1 MNLGSLITKE
11 IRARPATIAACVL
24 VIALGVAALVAIRHV
39 AVASQQ
45 AVSRQLSALG
55 ANVLILPKGTTLG
68 DYYAADLHGQTVPEE
83 HVSSVLLAMLP
94 GVEKLSPKL
103 CVPVRIGEHEVTLTG
118 ILPQSEFQAAAAWQ
132 SIGMFSNK
140 HVGCKKAACGP
151 KTDSHSPDA
160 LATERAI
167 AKLGEKQAILGADV
181 AERCGLATRKSIE
194 LLGESFEVLAILP
207 HTGTIDDSRVF
218 AHLHT
223 VQRLAKAGEVVSAI
237 EVLACC
243 DDAAGQL
250 VPRLA
255 ELLPDCRIVTI
266 AQVVET
272 QVGVNRLL
280 GSLCWFVL
288 VILVMAGGTSIA
300 AAIAANV
307 RERRREIGT
316 LMALGAT
323 PGFVARLFLLKALAL
338 GTFGGVAGAALGL
351 LAAMAGGPLW
361 AGIAVSPL
369 PAIIALAIAATAL
382 VSVIAALFPA
392 RTAARLDPCCSF
404 RET

>member
-1 MNLGSLITKE
+1 MNLGSLIAKE
-11 IRARPATIAACVL
+11 IRARPATLAACVL

-45 AVSRQLSALG
+45 AVSRQLAALG
-55 ANVLILPKGTTLG
+55 ANVLILPKGTSLG
-68 DYYAADLHGQTVPEE
+68 DYYAADLHGKTVPEE
-83 HVSSVLLAMLP
+83 HVQSVLLAMLP

-103 CVPVRIGEHEVTLTG
+103 CVAARIGDHEVTLTG

-132 SIGMFSNK
+132 SVGMFTNK

-151 KTDSHSPDA
+151 KADNHSPDA

-167 AKLGEKQAILGADV
+167 ANLGEKQAILGADI
-181 AERCGLATRKSIE
+181 ADRCGLNSQKTIE
-194 LLGESFEVLAILP
+194 LLGETFDVLAILP

-218 AHLHT
+218 AHLHA

-255 ELLPDCRIVTI
+255 ELLPDCRVVTI

-288 VILVMAGGTSIA
+288 VILVTAGGTTIA

-323 PGFVARLFLLKALAL
+323 PGFVARLFLFKSLAL
-338 GTFGGVAGAALGL
+338 GTVGGVTGAVLGL
-351 LAAMAGGPLW
+351 LAAMAGGPIW

-369 PAIIALAIAATAL
+369 PMLVAAAIAAAAL
-382 VSVIAALFPA
+382 VSVAAALLPA
-392 RTAARLDPCCSF
+392 RAAAKLDPCCSF